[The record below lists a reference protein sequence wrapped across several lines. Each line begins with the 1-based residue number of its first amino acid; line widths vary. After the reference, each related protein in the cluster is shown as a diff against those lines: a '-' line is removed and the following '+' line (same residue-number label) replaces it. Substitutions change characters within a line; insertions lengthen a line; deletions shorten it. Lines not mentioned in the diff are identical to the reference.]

1 MQRQSQNSYFM
12 AFKPMSG
19 DSDFFRYAVYHT
31 ISDSS
36 SRCHAP
42 EGEKPVVVHRLS
54 NKEVMMP
61 THSEV
66 MKKSCVVSPC
76 AFDNGASYYKETLPW
91 VSKSSKVEAFERL
104 ILWLLLL
111 LSRFSVWLCATPRTA
126 AHQAPLSMDS
136 PGKDIRV
143 GCHFLLQGDLPNPGV
158 KPTSP
163 RLAGRFFT
171 TESLGKPWTDF

>member
-1 MQRQSQNSYFM
+1 M

-76 AFDNGASYYKETLPW
+76 AFDNGASYYKETLP
-91 VSKSSKVEAFERL
+91 
-104 ILWLLLL
+104 
-111 LSRFSVWLCATPRTA
+111 
-126 AHQAPLSMDS
+126 
-136 PGKDIRV
+136 
-143 GCHFLLQGDLPNPGV
+143 
-158 KPTSP
+158 
-163 RLAGRFFT
+163 
-171 TESLGKPWTDF
+171 